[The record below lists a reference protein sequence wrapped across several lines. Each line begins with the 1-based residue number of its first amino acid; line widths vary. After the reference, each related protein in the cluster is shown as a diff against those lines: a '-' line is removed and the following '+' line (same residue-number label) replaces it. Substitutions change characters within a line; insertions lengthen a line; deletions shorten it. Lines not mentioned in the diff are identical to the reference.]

1 MSFDSPEPPKAPP
14 LPTMPDAPQAPPIFG
29 MQQTAGKKKGSG
41 GTSAPTFLGLG
52 SIPSNLGS
60 KTLLGM

>member
-14 LPTMPDAPQAPPIFG
+14 LPVLPDAPAAPPIFG
-29 MQQTAGKKKGSG
+29 LQQSPGKKKGG
-41 GTSAPTFLGLG
+41 GASAPTFLGMG
-52 SIPSNLGS
+52 SIPINLGS